1 MGTHQLA
8 GTLTALRH
16 TITGGLPR
24 GACAVLLEIM
34 AACCALLGQLSE
46 ALRSSEDPRAAAAH
60 ARLIETLFRYTVREQ
75 LQCAIHLE
83 STAAHLLADDDL
95 AAACE
100 GATDFSRPATVH
112 SQRAHYRG
120 TADFLASW
128 LGLNFHEADH
138 RVSDAHLLIARR
150 AIDGS
155 TIAPRLAKLAQLYTG
170 SPVLDPRTVAR
181 AARALDKFEPAD
193 TAFEG
198 LPLDATATHA
208 DGRTLEEHI
217 VELFQEPDLATAQS
231 RVSELIAAERLARK
245 TIKSPQPGFY
255 PRGTIGE
262 CDRYELI
269 VAGAQREEIRSVLG
283 QSDNPRTDAGKS
295 ARGTQGSSAAQEDH
309 AGDRPADRPGEHPAA
324 RDDLFSSD
332 EPMPPWAQEPA
343 GQPPEDQQTSFP
355 QGGEQEQ
362 NFADPGTAD
371 TGEQEQNFA
380 DPGTADTGEQEPGD
394 TGPLADLEVP
404 VPQRRLN
411 ALIAALKNRG
421 SSRTGKTVAPRIA
434 IHIKLGS
441 LADLKNP
448 DNLTSISEHGV
459 KLGPA
464 DTGQLICQGEIFRV
478 IFGPDGQPLDLGRSE
493 RFFTEAMKR
502 AIFARDR
509 GCIVPGCTAGP
520 EMLEYH
526 HDTWW
531 EHGGGTCTRNGSC
544 LCRAHHHAIH
554 AKLLTLVSM
563 GGLAHIILPKH
574 LDPLQRPQRNRI
586 HLAA

>member
-1 MGTHQLA
+1 MGIHQLA

-34 AACCALLGQLSE
+34 AACCALLGQLSH

-83 STAAHLLADDDL
+83 STAAHLLADEDL
-95 AAACE
+95 AAARE
-100 GATDFSRPATVH
+100 GTTDFSRPANLH

-120 TADFLASW
+120 TADFMASW

-138 RVSDAHLLIARR
+138 RVCDAHLLIARR

-155 TIAPRLAKLAQLYTG
+155 TLAPRLAKLAQLYNG

-245 TIKSPQPGFY
+245 TLKSLQPGFY

-269 VAGAQREEIRSVLG
+269 VAGAQREEFRSVIG

-295 ARGTQGSSAAQEDH
+295 ARGAQDSSAAQEDH
-309 AGDRPADRPGEHPAA
+309 TGDHPNDCPDDRPAA
-324 RDDLFSSD
+324 RDYLFSSD
-332 EPMPPWAQEPA
+332 EPLPPWAQEPE
-343 GQPPEDQQTSFP
+343 GQPPEDQQSALA
-355 QGGEQEQ
+355 QGEQLEQ

-371 TGEQEQNFA
+371 TGQQH
-380 DPGTADTGEQEPGD
+380 GD
-394 TGPLADLEVP
+394 AGPLADSGVP

-434 IHIKLGS
+434 IHITLGS
-441 LADLKNP
+441 LADLNNP

-531 EHGGGTCTRNGSC
+531 EHGGGTSTRNGSC

-554 AKLLTLVSM
+554 AKLLALVSI